1 MRIRSV
7 RKYTLLF
14 ILFGFTKSFAQQT
27 LQYSQYMFN
36 GLAVNP
42 AYAGYKEDWTL
53 SLGSRLQWAGV
64 DGAPKTNSLSIDG
77 VTNGDT
83 KNIGL
88 GFLVNNDRLGPEN
101 NSSVYINYAYR
112 LRLNEEDSQRLCF
125 GIAAGAIQY
134 SIDGS
139 LFNPANTTDPTVP
152 SGIQNKVSPDFRAGI
167 YYYTPLMYVGVSAL
181 NLLPQVGLDPN
192 SIFIIPVRTYY
203 ATGGLILPLTPELSL
218 KPSIMFKED
227 LKGPT
232 NMDVASYLVFNKVL
246 WVGAA
251 YSSGVLL
258 LNKPD
263 LPVVLNRT
271 AALTASV
278 AVNVTPRCRI
288 GYSYDFVTTALPGYQ
303 SGSHE
308 LSFSLSFGRS
318 RERILSPR
326 FF

>member
-101 NSSVYINYAYR
+101 NSSVYINYAR
-112 LRLNEEDSQRLCF
+112 SEER
-125 GIAAGAIQY
+125 
-134 SIDGS
+134 
-139 LFNPANTTDPTVP
+139 
-152 SGIQNKVSPDFRAGI
+152 R
-167 YYYTPLMYVGVSAL
+167 VGK
-181 NLLPQVGLDPN
+181 DC
-192 SIFIIPVRTYY
+192 
-203 ATGGLILPLTPELSL
+203 
-218 KPSIMFKED
+218 
-227 LKGPT
+227 
-232 NMDVASYLVFNKVL
+232 
-246 WVGAA
+246 
-251 YSSGVLL
+251 
-258 LNKPD
+258 
-263 LPVVLNRT
+263 
-271 AALTASV
+271 
-278 AVNVTPRCRI
+278 RCR
-288 GYSYDFVTTALPGYQ
+288 LL
-303 SGSHE
+303 E
-308 LSFSLSFGRS
+308 L
-318 RERILSPR
+318 E
-326 FF
+326 